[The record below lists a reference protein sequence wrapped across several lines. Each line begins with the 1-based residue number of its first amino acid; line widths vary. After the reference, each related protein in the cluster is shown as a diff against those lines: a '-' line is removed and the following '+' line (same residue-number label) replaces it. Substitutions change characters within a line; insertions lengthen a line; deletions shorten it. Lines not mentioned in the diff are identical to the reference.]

1 LLKNLRDGRFL
12 QFPITLNKSNNL
24 QNKSRFCLFTLSLFD
39 KDNYFNSEINYVKKC
54 GNLLVLLEGEERG
67 GGNGR
72 EKVGFRVKVSN
83 EKTQGHKRMLWFW
96 S

>member
-1 LLKNLRDGRFL
+1 
-12 QFPITLNKSNNL
+12 
-24 QNKSRFCLFTLSLFD
+24 
-39 KDNYFNSEINYVKKC
+39 
-54 GNLLVLLEGEERG
+54 LVLLEGEERG

-83 EKTQGHKRMLWFW
+83 KKTQGHKRMLWFW

>member
-12 QFPITLNKSNNL
+12 QFPITLKKSNNL

>member
-1 LLKNLRDGRFL
+1 
-12 QFPITLNKSNNL
+12 
-24 QNKSRFCLFTLSLFD
+24 LFD